1 MNSIKIDYDYRFLD
15 FSDDKNKSLCMIC
28 FKGVYLNDIH
38 PVYKINLGELIVLE
52 IKKN

>member
-28 FKGVYLNDIH
+28 FKGGSKSIFWTQ
-38 PVYKINLGELIVLE
+38 KS
-52 IKKN
+52 